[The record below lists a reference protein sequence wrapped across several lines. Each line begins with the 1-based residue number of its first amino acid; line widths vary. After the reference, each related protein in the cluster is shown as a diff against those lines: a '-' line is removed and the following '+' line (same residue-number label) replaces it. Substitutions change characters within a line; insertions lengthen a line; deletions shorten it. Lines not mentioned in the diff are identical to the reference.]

1 VSHRPEG
8 PVGDDVPVVC
18 EVVRRG
24 RFAVGER
31 FFEVGAPVTLGRR
44 GSVPAVPGELVAV
57 RVERGRGRVVARLG
71 SARDIEIVMRALLV
85 ERGAARPLPP
95 EAIEEARWAA
105 VEPDGLDP
113 GRVDLRDLPVV
124 TVDPPTARDFDDAFS
139 VREEGRGL
147 RCWVHIADVSHHV
160 RLGGALDR
168 DARRRALSVYVPGQV
183 EPMLPHELSSGVC
196 SLQEGR
202 DRRAVTVEVLFD
214 ETRQPGRPRFYRS
227 LIRSRA
233 RLTYGEAHAL
243 LEGRTRHPV
252 AGEQLALADRVTRE
266 LRARRFRRG
275 ALTIDPRELVVE
287 IDASRVAGARWEGEP
302 HAHALIEELMIMA
315 NELVAAELVRRRARA
330 VYRVH
335 EQPEPESVER
345 ALARLADIGAPVVAA
360 PEHMTAAQAAAV
372 VAEEG
377 ARLAAE
383 GRDGRRPPEAATTL
397 LLQSLK
403 LARYDP
409 RNLGHA
415 GLASTA
421 YCHFTSPIRRYP
433 DLVCHR
439 ALLASLGA
447 DEGVEEEAGEVA
459 LIASEAERRS
469 ALVERRADGICLATL
484 LRSRLGDDWT
494 QPFAGQVTG
503 VLGGGVFVRFGSV
516 FEGFLPVRRL
526 SEGDRYDLNDL
537 ETALVGRA
545 SGHRVGLGDQVRVVV
560 TQIEEPRARVT
571 LDLAGRP
578 QEPERPR
585 APRGPRRA
593 PVRSPRSRR
602 R

>member
-1 VSHRPEG
+1 VSRRPEG
-8 PVGDDVPVVC
+8 PAEDLPVVC
-18 EVVRRG
+18 EVARRG

-31 FFEVGAPVTLGRR
+31 FFEPGAPVTLGRR

-71 SARDIEIVMRALLV
+71 SARDINVVMRGLLV
-85 ERGAARPLPP
+85 ERGVARSRSN
-95 EAIEEARWAA
+95 EAVEEARAAA

-113 GRVDLRDLPVV
+113 GRADLRDLPVV

-139 VREEGRGL
+139 LRQEGDRL
-147 RCWVHIADVSHHV
+147 RCWVHIADVAHHV
-160 RLGGALDR
+160 RLGGPLDV

-196 SLQEGR
+196 SLQEGH

-214 ETRQPGRPRFYRS
+214 ESLRPGRPRFYRS

-266 LRARRFRRG
+266 LRTRRFQRG
-275 ALTIDPRELVVE
+275 ALTIDPRELV
-287 IDASRVAGARWEGEP
+287 IDIDGSRVSRATWEGEAR
-302 HAHALIEELMIMA
+302 AHALIEELMIMA
-315 NELVAAELVRRRARA
+315 NELVAAELVRRRSRA

-335 EQPEPESVER
+335 ESPDPESVER
-345 ALARLADIGAPVVAA
+345 ALARLADIGAPVVPA
-360 PEHMTAAQAAAV
+360 PEHMTSAQAAAV
-372 VAEEG
+372 VAAEG
-377 ARLAAE
+377 ARLSVQQ
-383 GRDGRRPPEAATTL
+383 RDGRRPPEAATVL

-447 DEGVEEEAGEVA
+447 DEQVEEEADEVA
-459 LIASEAERRS
+459 LRTSEAEREA
-469 ALVERRADGICLATL
+469 ALIERRADGICLASL
-484 LRSRLGDDWT
+484 LRARLADDWT
-494 QPFAGQVTG
+494 RPFDGEVTG
-503 VLGGGVFVRFGSV
+503 VLGGGMFVRFGRV

-537 ETALVGRA
+537 ETALIGRA
-545 SGHRVGLGDQVRVVV
+545 SGHRIGLGDRVQVVV
-560 TQIEEPRARVT
+560 TEIEEPRARVT

-585 APRGPRRA
+585 RPPARSQRG
-593 PVRSPRSRR
+593 RR